1 MTAANCPFG
10 KWQTIFQLGRLIK
23 SNNKI
28 ENRKITFSYKTI
40 SFQPKKLEKDQF
52 LIKFKFGRKFKLYTI
67 GHSLSV
73 YIFIIYN
80 VHTPIYNE

>member
-10 KWQTIFQLGRLIK
+10 KWRTIFQLGRLIK

-52 LIKFKFGRKFKLYTI
+52 FIKFKFSRNFKFYTI
-67 GHSLSV
+67 GHSLCVCV
-73 YIFIIYN
+73 YIYI
-80 VHTPIYNE
+80 